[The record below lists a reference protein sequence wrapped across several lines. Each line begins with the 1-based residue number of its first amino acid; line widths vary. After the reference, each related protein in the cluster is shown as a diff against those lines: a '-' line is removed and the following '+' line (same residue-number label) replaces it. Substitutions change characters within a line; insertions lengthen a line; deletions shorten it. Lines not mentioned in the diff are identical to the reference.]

1 MKNWW
6 KHAAAAGIAVAI
18 LGAGMTTT
26 AVADPLKDR
35 SAAMKSISKAS
46 KAIKKAA
53 KGGMAADAQKQAAII
68 VAVSDKMESL
78 FPKGSGAGYG
88 EKTRAKPDIWT
99 DWAKFQKANAAMK
112 SVAMKVA
119 GGDMSAAADIGK
131 TCGGCHKPFRGPK
144 IKKKM

>member
-18 LGAGMTTT
+18 LGAGVTTTT
-26 AVADPLKDR
+26 ASADVLKDR
-35 SAAMKSISKAS
+35 SAAMKSISKAN
-46 KAIKKAA
+46 KALQKAA
-53 KGGMAADAQKQAAII
+53 KGGMAADAQKQAKII
-68 VAVSDKMESL
+68 VAVADKMESL

-88 EKTRAKPDIWT
+88 EETRAKADIWT

-112 SVAMKVA
+112 AAAMKVA
-119 GGDMSAAADIGK
+119 VGDMSAAPEIGK

-144 IKKKM
+144 LKKS